1 MAHFSRWAPVAGGIL
16 ASLPI
21 SDALKGRKSLRCEA
35 KQSLPVVVLG
45 GGVMGLSTAWSLC
58 RRGVKVE
65 LLDANHSEKGSWG
78 ETRIARVSYAD
89 PVMLRLARRSY
100 ELYEELK
107 KEHREPLMCPTGCLD
122 VGFDRRS
129 LDGLAKT
136 YEELGQS
143 YERLS
148 HRQVAERWPML
159 RLSDDY
165 VEASVFCPAG
175 DAVLA
180 SVVLE
185 ALKEQVQQLGG
196 PAAYVESPV
205 VSIDRAK
212 KTVTTEDGKTIAY
225 SKLVLAGGIWS
236 NQILSLM
243 GLPLLPLVTSV
254 EQQTY
259 YATPEGTEELFSAG
273 KLPVVLEHNPSPE
286 PEMKRRG
293 GYMIPHV
300 SNGVD
305 GVKFGMHRQGPLMDH
320 EDFPMVPGAFA
331 AAQRYFACA
340 GTRAERLWSQRW
352 PEEEDSHLRE
362 ETDAFAR
369 RILPDLSIEKS
380 ELTMR
385 CPYDQHLYA
394 DEDFVVGVH
403 PEDPDI
409 IVVCG
414 FAGEG
419 FKFGPAIGEMA
430 ATLVTGGSFAVPES
444 VQRFRLNRPSL
455 LLLS

>member
-1 MAHFSRWAPVAGGIL
+1 MAWQRPMKSWVKAMN
-16 ASLPI
+16 AS
-21 SDALKGRKSLRCEA
+21 A
-35 KQSLPVVVLG
+35 
-45 GGVMGLSTAWSLC
+45 
-58 RRGVKVE
+58 
-65 LLDANHSEKGSWG
+65 
-78 ETRIARVSYAD
+78 IARLQSDGPCSAF
-89 PVMLRLARRSY
+89 
-100 ELYEELK
+100 
-107 KEHREPLMCPTGCLD
+107 LMTMWRPR
-122 VGFDRRS
+122 F
-129 LDGLAKT
+129 
-136 YEELGQS
+136 
-143 YERLS
+143 
-148 HRQVAERWPML
+148 
-159 RLSDDY
+159 
-165 VEASVFCPAG
+165 FCPAG